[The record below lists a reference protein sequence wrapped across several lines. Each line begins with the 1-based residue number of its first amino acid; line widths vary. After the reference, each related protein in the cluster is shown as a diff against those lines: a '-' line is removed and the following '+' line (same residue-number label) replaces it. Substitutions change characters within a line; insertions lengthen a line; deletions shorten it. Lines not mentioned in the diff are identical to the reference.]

1 MEQLP
6 REVREAR
13 QPGESFWELE
23 AKVEVHEAGASL
35 GAAGTAE
42 PEGQGRAGRGTAR
55 DTGAGTQGA
64 CQTRRTQGLAP
75 AELRSHKAFCRQ
87 QVCFIW
93 PVAARTS
100 YIFAVFLALR
110 RRIPGHCY

>member
-100 YIFAVFLALR
+100 YILAVFLALR